1 MGNAGAH
8 ACWHN
13 ADVPTIRPAV
23 AADEPVLIALTT
35 RLAEFSVPAWRT
47 PREIAEADHRI
58 LLDALHHPTDD
69 TAILVA
75 EEPAGAPAGYVF
87 VSTKT
92 DYFTHARH
100 AHVEVLAVDPRIE
113 RRGVGRSLLAA
124 AERWAEQRGDPH
136 ITLNV
141 FWQNTRARAVYDA
154 LGYEP
159 ETIHYRKALPA
170 PPDHSA
176 S

>member
-1 MGNAGAH
+1 MSG
-8 ACWHN
+8 
-13 ADVPTIRPAV
+13 VPLIRPALG
-23 AADEPVLIALTT
+23 ADQPFLLALTT
-35 RLAEFSVPAWRT
+35 RLAEFSVPSWRT

-69 TAILVA
+69 TVILVA
-75 EEPAGAPAGYVF
+75 EEPAGMPAGYVF

-92 DYFTHARH
+92 DYFTLARH
-100 AHVEVLAVDPRIE
+100 AHVEVLAVDPRAE
-113 RRGVGRSLLAA
+113 RRGVGRALLDA
-124 AERWAEQRGDPH
+124 AEAWAAQRGDAH

-154 LGYEP
+154 LGYQP
-159 ETIHYRKALPA
+159 ETIHYRKGLQA
-170 PPDHSA
+170 PPGHSA